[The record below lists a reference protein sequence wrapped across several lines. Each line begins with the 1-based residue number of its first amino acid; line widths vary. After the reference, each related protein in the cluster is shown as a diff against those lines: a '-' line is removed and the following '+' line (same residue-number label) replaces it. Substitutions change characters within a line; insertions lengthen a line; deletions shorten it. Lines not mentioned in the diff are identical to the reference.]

1 MSRRKWIFT
10 LKVVRPESKNVT
22 HWMPSISI
30 YNNSLGLSPL
40 NDRGVERWKTRFRS
54 LFFLLLRILTRSM
67 MIFRIE
73 SNRITFSSKI
83 SFTSSRWKRF
93 SKILFFL
100 PFFFFLNPNRWKDVG
115 ESRFFFFFFFQH
127 LDNFLKSWPIK
138 NLLALNT
145 NEISL
150 AGAKLS
156 PLLGFLKFF
165 PISEE
170 IKSEKEGKEKKR
182 KEGKKR

>member
-1 MSRRKWIFT
+1 MKD
-10 LKVVRPESKNVT
+10 
-22 HWMPSISI
+22 SIS
-30 YNNSLGLSPL
+30 
-40 NDRGVERWKTRFRS
+40 F
-54 LFFLLLRILTRSM
+54 
-67 MIFRIE
+67 
-73 SNRITFSSKI
+73 
-83 SFTSSRWKRF
+83 
-93 SKILFFL
+93 
-100 PFFFFLNPNRWKDVG
+100 PFFPSSSNFDALDDDISNHHVFIKNFIHVFSVEKIFKDSFF
-115 ESRFFFFFFFQH
+115 SFFFFFQH

-182 KEGKKR
+182 KEGKKKIGR

>member
-1 MSRRKWIFT
+1 MSSDERLDFVPFFSFFFEFWRARWWYF
-10 LKVVRPESKNVT
+10 ES
-22 HWMPSISI
+22 I
-30 YNNSLGLSPL
+30 
-40 NDRGVERWKTRFRS
+40 
-54 LFFLLLRILTRSM
+54 RI
-67 MIFRIE
+67 
-73 SNRITFSSKI
+73 ITFSSKI

-100 PFFFFLNPNRWKDVG
+100 PFFFFLIQIVG
-115 ESRFFFFFFFQH
+115 KTLESHVFFSSFFFQH

>member
-1 MSRRKWIFT
+1 MSSDERLDFVPFFSFFFEFWRARWWYF
-10 LKVVRPESKNVT
+10 ES
-22 HWMPSISI
+22 I
-30 YNNSLGLSPL
+30 
-40 NDRGVERWKTRFRS
+40 
-54 LFFLLLRILTRSM
+54 
-67 MIFRIE
+67 RIE
-73 SNRITFSSKI
+73 SRFRQK
-83 SFTSSRWKRF
+83 FHSRLLGGKDFQRF
-93 SKILFFL
+93 
-100 PFFFFLNPNRWKDVG
+100 FFFFL
-115 ESRFFFFFFFQH
+115 FFFFLIQIVGKTLESHVFFSSFFFQH

>member
-1 MSRRKWIFT
+1 MKD
-10 LKVVRPESKNVT
+10 
-22 HWMPSISI
+22 SISFPFFPSSSNFDALDDDI
-30 YNNSLGLSPL
+30 SNHHVFVKNFIHVFS
-40 NDRGVERWKTRFRS
+40 VEK
-54 LFFLLLRILTRSM
+54 
-67 MIFRIE
+67 IFKD
-73 SNRITFSSKI
+73 SFFSS
-83 SFTSSRWKRF
+83 
-93 SKILFFL
+93 
-100 PFFFFLNPNRWKDVG
+100 FFFFLIQIVG
-115 ESRFFFFFFFQH
+115 KTLESHVFFSSFFFQH

>member
-1 MSRRKWIFT
+1 MSSDERLDFVPFFSFFFEFWR
-10 LKVVRPESKNVT
+10 VRWWYFE
-22 HWMPSISI
+22 
-30 YNNSLGLSPL
+30 
-40 NDRGVERWKTRFRS
+40 
-54 LFFLLLRILTRSM
+54 
-67 MIFRIE
+67 
-73 SNRITFSSKI
+73 
-83 SFTSSRWKRF
+83 SSRFHQKFHSRLLGGKDFQRF
-93 SKILFFL
+93 
-100 PFFFFLNPNRWKDVG
+100 FFFFL
-115 ESRFFFFFFFQH
+115 FFFLIQIVGKTLESHVFFSFFFQH

-150 AGAKLS
+150 ADAKLS

>member
-1 MSRRKWIFT
+1 MSSDERLDFVPFFSFFFEFWRARWYF
-10 LKVVRPESKNVT
+10 ESSRFHQKF
-22 HWMPSISI
+22 HSRL
-30 YNNSLGLSPL
+30 LGGK
-40 NDRGVERWKTRFRS
+40 DFQRFS
-54 LFFLLLRILTRSM
+54 
-67 MIFRIE
+67 
-73 SNRITFSSKI
+73 FSS
-83 SFTSSRWKRF
+83 F
-93 SKILFFL
+93 
-100 PFFFFLNPNRWKDVG
+100 FFFFLIQIVG
-115 ESRFFFFFFFQH
+115 KTLESHVFFSFFFQH

>member
-1 MSRRKWIFT
+1 MSSDERLDFVPFFSFFFEFWRAWWWYF
-10 LKVVRPESKNVT
+10 ES
-22 HWMPSISI
+22 I
-30 YNNSLGLSPL
+30 
-40 NDRGVERWKTRFRS
+40 
-54 LFFLLLRILTRSM
+54 RI
-67 MIFRIE
+67 
-73 SNRITFSSKI
+73 ITFSSKI

-100 PFFFFLNPNRWKDVG
+100 PFFFFLIQIVG
-115 ESRFFFFFFFQH
+115 KTLESHVFFSFFFFQH

>member
-1 MSRRKWIFT
+1 MKD
-10 LKVVRPESKNVT
+10 
-22 HWMPSISI
+22 SISFPFFPSSSNFDALDDDI
-30 YNNSLGLSPL
+30 SN
-40 NDRGVERWKTRFRS
+40 RF
-54 LFFLLLRILTRSM
+54 
-67 MIFRIE
+67 E
-73 SNRITFSSKI
+73 SNHVFVKNFIHVFSVEKIFKDSFFSS
-83 SFTSSRWKRF
+83 
-93 SKILFFL
+93 
-100 PFFFFLNPNRWKDVG
+100 FFFFLNPNRWKDVG

>member
-1 MSRRKWIFT
+1 MKD
-10 LKVVRPESKNVT
+10 
-22 HWMPSISI
+22 SISFPFFPSSSNFDALDDDI
-30 YNNSLGLSPL
+30 SN
-40 NDRGVERWKTRFRS
+40 RF
-54 LFFLLLRILTRSM
+54 
-67 MIFRIE
+67 E
-73 SNRITFSSKI
+73 SNHVFVKNFIHVFSVEKIFKDSFFSS
-83 SFTSSRWKRF
+83 F
-93 SKILFFL
+93 
-100 PFFFFLNPNRWKDVG
+100 FFFFLIQIVG
-115 ESRFFFFFFFQH
+115 KTLESHVFFSSFFFQH

>member
-1 MSRRKWIFT
+1 MKD
-10 LKVVRPESKNVT
+10 
-22 HWMPSISI
+22 SISFPFFPSSSNFDALDDI
-30 YNNSLGLSPL
+30 SNHHVFIKNFIHIFS
-40 NDRGVERWKTRFRS
+40 VEK
-54 LFFLLLRILTRSM
+54 
-67 MIFRIE
+67 IFKD
-73 SNRITFSSKI
+73 SFFSS
-83 SFTSSRWKRF
+83 
-93 SKILFFL
+93 
-100 PFFFFLNPNRWKDVG
+100 FFFFLNPNRWKDVG